1 MLIYENLNMLE
12 QIRNRTQTTFA
23 KVILGIIIVPFALF
37 GIDSYLSS
45 VGNSVEIASVN
56 DEAITTKEF
65 TKAENQFI
73 AQIRSQDESV
83 NPEMFQ
89 GIDFK
94 KAVLDNL
101 IITKLVNQEIKNSGF
116 SISDNQIGTYISGMP
131 EFQKNGKFSQE
142 QYDDIL
148 KINNLT
154 PKKFDNTI
162 RSDLG
167 TQQVKDSLKKLI
179 YTPKNKIQRLVDLTY
194 QKRDVSITELKQE
207 DFKDKIDL
215 SDPAL
220 KKVYEQSK
228 SSFIQPD
235 QVKIKFI
242 IYSAAGIVPNVKV
255 SDKEVADYFTS
266 NINRYQAD
274 QQRRAKHILFTVGN
288 NMTEEEVDKIKTTA
302 LSVLKK
308 VKKNPKAFEKNAEQ
322 FSQDAESAKNG
333 GDLGFF
339 SRGDMTKAFDDKV
352 FSMNKNQISDL
363 IQTEF
368 GYHIIM
374 LTDIK
379 GDEVKLKSV
388 KNQIKGELLFNKALA
403 EYGSNA
409 EDFNNIVYE
418 RSENLQPAAKKFD
431 LDIQDSEWLS
441 FDAAKKFFNNEAFA
455 QAIFDKIA
463 IEEKRNVPA
472 IEASPN
478 NLVAARVV
486 DFRSSATKPFEEVKV
501 KIKEFL
507 IEAESQKLLI
517 AAGTKLI
524 KDIKLNPKAIDWID
538 QLEVDRVDRKGLSDP
553 LIDAIFKIDDKEL
566 PAFTGLYDSKGEYI
580 IVKLNK
586 VTTDEV
592 KDDDLIDIYYND
604 YMAMIQE
611 EIDQAFVND
620 LRAKADIDFN
630 SKLFAN

>member
-611 EIDQAFVND
+611 EIDQAFIND